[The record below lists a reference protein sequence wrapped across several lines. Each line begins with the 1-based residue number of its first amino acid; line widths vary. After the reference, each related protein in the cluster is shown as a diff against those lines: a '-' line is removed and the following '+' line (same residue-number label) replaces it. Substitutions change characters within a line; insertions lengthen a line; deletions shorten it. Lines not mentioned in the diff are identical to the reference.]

1 VGLHVIYAHSD
12 MMKKYCFHLRETLKT
27 KIYTGFQK
35 KMHNKLGLNFI
46 NEEYCLYLGNL
57 MGMSEKVPTEELCRD
72 QKWRLFLPGT
82 LSGPV

>member
-1 VGLHVIYAHSD
+1 
-12 MMKKYCFHLRETLKT
+12 
-27 KIYTGFQK
+27 
-35 KMHNKLGLNFI
+35 MHNKVGLNFT